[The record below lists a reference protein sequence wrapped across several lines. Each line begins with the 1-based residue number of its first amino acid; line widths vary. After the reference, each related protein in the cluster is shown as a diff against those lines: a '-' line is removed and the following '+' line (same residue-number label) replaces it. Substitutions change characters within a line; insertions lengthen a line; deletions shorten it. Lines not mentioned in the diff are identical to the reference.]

1 MYEYFVIH
9 TFIRTYLYKPSNY
22 FLCILATPSSSLPPE
37 RSTAHST
44 QAFLSPVLL
53 LKGAD

>member
-1 MYEYFVIH
+1 VHEYVVNH
-9 TFIRTYLYKPSNY
+9 TFIRISLYKPSNY